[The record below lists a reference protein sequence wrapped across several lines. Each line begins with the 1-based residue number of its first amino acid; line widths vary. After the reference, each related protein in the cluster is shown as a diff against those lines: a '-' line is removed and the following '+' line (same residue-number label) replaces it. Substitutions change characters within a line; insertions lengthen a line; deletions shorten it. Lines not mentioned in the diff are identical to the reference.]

1 VAGADRAEG
10 GVVRGPIDP
19 RVERKKQA
27 LSIITEEPWSTT
39 EEIAS
44 EMLMSK
50 AFIQPLLMELYEEG
64 KVIYQQKTQPRRK
77 YVLLWRAA

>member
-1 VAGADRAEG
+1 MRGPVDPRAE
-10 GVVRGPIDP
+10 
-19 RVERKKQA
+19 RKRQA

-50 AFIQPLLMELYEEG
+50 AFIQPLLMELHNEG
-64 KVIYQQKTQPRRK
+64 KVMYQQKSQPRRK

>member
-1 VAGADRAEG
+1 M
-10 GVVRGPIDP
+10 RGPIDP
-19 RVERKKQA
+19 RAERKKQA

-50 AFIQPLLMELYEEG
+50 AFIQPLLMELHIEG
-64 KVIYQQKTQPRRK
+64 KVMYQERSQPRRK

>member
-1 VAGADRAEG
+1 MKPPTDPGAT
-10 GVVRGPIDP
+10 
-19 RVERKKQA
+19 RKAQA

-50 AFIQPLLMELYEEG
+50 AFIQPLLMELHAEG
-64 KVIYQQKTQPRRK
+64 KVMYQQKSQPRRK
-77 YVLLWRAA
+77 FVLLWRAA